1 MKAPPFAVTSK
12 YVHNRRSPFH
22 TDKKRHNMRM
32 MTRMCCSV
40 FCREIFYSANVG
52 SKQTVQ
58 ELLNVGIVSF
68 LLVKKVVS
76 CVLTSHIE
84 TIEVIFDKKN
94 LKCDRVAILRMSVLN
109 YL

>member
-1 MKAPPFAVTSK
+1 MYIIGEVPSTP
-12 YVHNRRSPFH
+12 R
-22 TDKKRHNMRM
+22 KKKHNMRM

-40 FCREIFYSANVG
+40 LCREIFYSANAG

-58 ELLNVGIVSF
+58 EFLNVRIVSF

-84 TIEVIFDKKN
+84 RNEVIFDKKN
-94 LKCDRVAILRMSVLN
+94 LKCAHVAMLRVSVLN